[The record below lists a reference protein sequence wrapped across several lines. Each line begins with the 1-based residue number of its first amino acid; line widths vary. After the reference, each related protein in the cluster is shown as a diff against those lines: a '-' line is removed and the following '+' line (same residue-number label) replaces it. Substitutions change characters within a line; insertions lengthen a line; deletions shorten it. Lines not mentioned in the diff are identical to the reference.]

1 MMEMGT
7 IRNIISAA
15 VVIGG
20 AYLVYAN
27 RKQLQNLFGTGNKD
41 KVNYRAG
48 GNNVVD
54 PMSGVYKNFILY
66 ADIFQ
71 GLYEPMYKASVG
83 SISQERIKNVFAEW
97 DIRMKGIKSIPIEL
111 RGWWSTIIDEKVILN
126 ADELQKRAG
135 QVVSMIENCGILRDG
150 KSELVADKN
159 TNLYY
164 QHVDGI
170 MFELE
175 QRLMVESPCWYMP
188 TNPVRI
194 IEKGYCELI

>member
-1 MMEMGT
+1 MMEMST
-7 IRNIISAA
+7 IKNIVTAA

-20 AYLVYAN
+20 VYLVYAN
-27 RKQLQNLFGTGNKD
+27 RKRLQNLFGTRKNNT
-41 KVNYRAG
+41 VNGRAG
-48 GNNVVD
+48 GNDVVD

-71 GLYEPMYKASVG
+71 GLYEPMFKASVG

-97 DIRMKGIKSIPIEL
+97 NIRMKGIKNISIEL
-111 RGWWSTIIDEKVILN
+111 RGWWSTIIDDKITLTSN
-126 ADELQKRAG
+126 ELQKSAE
-135 QVVSMIENCGILRDG
+135 QVVNVIGNCGILRDD
-150 KSELVADKN
+150 KSEFIADNN

-170 MFELE
+170 IFEQGQKL
-175 QRLMVESPCWYMP
+175 RVESPCWYMP

-194 IEKGYCELI
+194 IEKGYCELL

>member
-1 MMEMGT
+1 MMEMST
-7 IRNIISAA
+7 IKNIVTAA

-20 AYLVYAN
+20 VYLVYAN
-27 RKQLQNLFGTGNKD
+27 RKRLQNLFGTRKNNT
-41 KVNYRAG
+41 VNGRVG
-48 GNNVVD
+48 GNDIVD

-71 GLYEPMYKASVG
+71 GLYEPMFKASVG

-97 DIRMKGIKSIPIEL
+97 NIRMKGIKNISIEL
-111 RGWWSTIIDEKVILN
+111 RGWWSTIIDDKITLTSN
-126 ADELQKRAG
+126 ELQKRAE
-135 QVVSMIENCGILRDG
+135 QVVNMIENCCILRDER
-150 KSELVADKN
+150 SELVADNN

-170 MFELE
+170 MFEQGQKL
-175 QRLMVESPCWYMP
+175 RVESPCWYMP

-194 IEKGYCELI
+194 IEKGYCEFL

>member
-1 MMEMGT
+1 MMEMST
-7 IRNIISAA
+7 IKNIVTAA

-20 AYLVYAN
+20 VYLVYAN
-27 RKQLQNLFGTGNKD
+27 RKRLQNLFGTRKNNT
-41 KVNYRAG
+41 VNGRVG
-48 GNNVVD
+48 GNDIVD

-71 GLYEPMYKASVG
+71 GLYEPMFKASVG

-97 DIRMKGIKSIPIEL
+97 NIRMKGINNISIEL
-111 RGWWSTIIDEKVILN
+111 RGWWSTIIDDKITLTSN
-126 ADELQKRAG
+126 ELQKRAE
-135 QVVSMIENCGILRDG
+135 QVVNMIENCCILRDER
-150 KSELVADKN
+150 SELVADNN

-170 MFELE
+170 MFEQGQKL
-175 QRLMVESPCWYMP
+175 RVESPCWYMP

-194 IEKGYCELI
+194 IEKGYCEFL

>member
-1 MMEMGT
+1 
-7 IRNIISAA
+7 
-15 VVIGG
+15 
-20 AYLVYAN
+20 
-27 RKQLQNLFGTGNKD
+27 
-41 KVNYRAG
+41 
-48 GNNVVD
+48 
-54 PMSGVYKNFILY
+54 
-66 ADIFQ
+66 
-71 GLYEPMYKASVG
+71 
-83 SISQERIKNVFAEW
+83 
-97 DIRMKGIKSIPIEL
+97 MKGIKNIPIEL

-135 QVVSMIENCGILRDG
+135 QVVSMIENCGILRDE
-150 KSELVADKN
+150 KTELVADKN

>member
-7 IRNIISAA
+7 IRNIISAV

-27 RKQLQNLFGTGNKD
+27 RKQLQNLFGTRKTDMVKG
-41 KVNYRAG
+41 RAG
-48 GNNVVD
+48 SNDVVD
-54 PMSGVYKNFILY
+54 PMSGAYKNFILY

-97 DIRMKGIKSIPIEL
+97 DIRMKGIKNIPIEL

-126 ADELQKRAG
+126 ADE
-135 QVVSMIENCGILRDG
+135 
-150 KSELVADKN
+150 
-159 TNLYY
+159 
-164 QHVDGI
+164 
-170 MFELE
+170 
-175 QRLMVESPCWYMP
+175 
-188 TNPVRI
+188 
-194 IEKGYCELI
+194 

>member
-1 MMEMGT
+1 MMEMST
-7 IRNIISAA
+7 IKNIVTAA

-20 AYLVYAN
+20 VYLVYAN
-27 RKQLQNLFGTGNKD
+27 RKRLQNLFGTRKNNT
-41 KVNYRAG
+41 VNGRVG
-48 GNNVVD
+48 SNDIVD

-71 GLYEPMYKASVG
+71 GLYEPMFKASVG

-97 DIRMKGIKSIPIEL
+97 NIRMKGINNISIEL
-111 RGWWSTIIDEKVILN
+111 RGWWSTIIDDKITLTSN
-126 ADELQKRAG
+126 ELQKRAE
-135 QVVSMIENCGILRDG
+135 QVVNMIENCCILRDER
-150 KSELVADKN
+150 SELVADNN

-170 MFELE
+170 MFEQGQKL
-175 QRLMVESPCWYMP
+175 RVESPCWYMP

-194 IEKGYCELI
+194 IEKGYCEFL

>member
-1 MMEMGT
+1 MMEMST
-7 IRNIISAA
+7 IKNIVTAA

-20 AYLVYAN
+20 VYLVYAN
-27 RKQLQNLFGTGNKD
+27 RKRLQNLFGTRKNNTLNGR
-41 KVNYRAG
+41 VG
-48 GNNVVD
+48 GNDIVD

-71 GLYEPMYKASVG
+71 GLYEPMFKASVG

-97 DIRMKGIKSIPIEL
+97 NIRMKGINNISIEL
-111 RGWWSTIIDEKVILN
+111 RGWWSTIIDDKITLASN
-126 ADELQKRAG
+126 ELQKRAE
-135 QVVSMIENCGILRDG
+135 QVVNMIENCCILRDER
-150 KSELVADKN
+150 SELVADNN

-170 MFELE
+170 MFEQGQKL
-175 QRLMVESPCWYMP
+175 RVESPCWYMP

-194 IEKGYCELI
+194 IEKGYCELL